1 MQKEII
7 VIGDIEMG
15 TGNITDDFISD
26 RALSGLILSLKDR
39 KHPVDLVL
47 NGDTFDFLKAPYKLT
62 PKPIYTRYVTE
73 EVALAKLRLVFNAHR
88 GVFDALKKFAEAE
101 CKEIYFIIGNHDLEL
116 AFSAVKKEIKKM
128 LGKHVHFPG
137 LVYRKHRVYV
147 EHGHQYDFATVINP
161 RRLFVDHNGKK
172 ILNNTF
178 ISFTIISALIPLK
191 EEHPFLE
198 RIKPIPHLLSF
209 YRPVGKKVNRR
220 VASYFVK
227 SMLYYPLRYYA
238 DPTYT
243 FPSKF
248 IQEFFSRIGTL
259 DWEIADIVSRFKK
272 RKLRKEKI
280 YVLGHIHDKYVEE
293 TQKRV
298 ILRPGSWRD
307 EYYLD
312 EGYLFPRRKRYV
324 QIIVDDGGKLDW
336 NLVAY
341 PIKRSSLKFYDVVR
355 DEERFVE
362 MARKEEGYE

>member
-1 MQKEII
+1 MKEII

-15 TGNITDDFISD
+15 AGTVTDDFISD
-26 RALSGLILSLKDR
+26 KKLSELILELSKR
-39 KHPVDLVL
+39 AHPVDLVL
-47 NGDTFDFLKAPYKLT
+47 NGDIFDFLKAPYKLT
-62 PKPIYTRYVTE
+62 PKPMYTRYVTE

-88 GVFDALKKFAEAE
+88 RVFDALKKFAESKGKA
-101 CKEIYFIIGNHDLEL
+101 IYFIIGNHDLEL
-116 AFSAVKKEIKKM
+116 AFNGVKKELKKKI
-128 LGKHVHFPG
+128 GKQVHFPG
-137 LVYRKHRVYV
+137 LVYRKHQVYV

-161 RRLFVDHNGKK
+161 KMLFVDHNGKK

-178 ISFTIISALIPLK
+178 VAFTVISALIPLK

-198 RIKPIPHLLSF
+198 RIKPIPHLLAF

-220 VASYFVK
+220 VASYFLK
-227 SMLYYPLRYYA
+227 SILYYPLRYYA

-243 FPSKF
+243 FPTKF
-248 IQEFFSRIGTL
+248 IQEAFSRIRTVN
-259 DWEIADIVSRFKK
+259 WEMVDVVSIFKK
-272 RKLRKEKI
+272 RKLRKDKI
-280 YVLGHIHDKYVEE
+280 FVLGHIHDKYIEE
-293 TQKRV
+293 TKKRV

-324 QIIVDDGGKLDW
+324 QIIVNEDGKLDW

-355 DEERFVE
+355 DERKFLDMV
-362 MARKEEGYE
+362 RKEEGYE